1 MGIYGDLFHVRKLL
15 ALSWRVPGVSV
26 EEPTLHCTV
35 VVVGPVVNIPGFLG
49 LKYHPFGGP
58 GCLNHP
64 Q

>member
-1 MGIYGDLFHVRKLL
+1 MGIDGDLFHVRKLL

-35 VVVGPVVNIPGFLG
+35 VVVVVVPGFLG
-49 LKYHPFGGP
+49 LKYHPFGGL